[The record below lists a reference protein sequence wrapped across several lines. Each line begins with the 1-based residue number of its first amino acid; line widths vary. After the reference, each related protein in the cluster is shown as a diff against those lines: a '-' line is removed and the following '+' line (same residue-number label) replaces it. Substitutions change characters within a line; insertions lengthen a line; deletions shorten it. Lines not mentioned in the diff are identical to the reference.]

1 MDVSSAA
8 KNNYPGTGAFPE
20 QQNLM
25 PLFKILAKSSL
36 AGEGKKPF
44 SICRGKDWYSQ
55 SKNGKL
61 LVWSTDEQTGCTQ
74 SKQQWFRA
82 LWSTCSSRKQFSDSQ
97 VGPRIK
103 KGPGQML
110 CAMSLSLHK
119 KSFNLLLLWMETPPH
134 CPSCAPWCSLKQ
146 IPAQQHPKAP
156 GKTTP
161 QQQPWCQ
168 GESCIF
174 IFSKTGA
181 RNKWIEKRERRRSR
195 GLLCNWENTC
205 KCFFSDSLADGRG
218 TAYAIC
224 LQ

>member
-25 PLFKILAKSSL
+25 PLFKMLAKSSL
-36 AGEGKKPF
+36 GGEGMKSF
-44 SICRGKDWYSQ
+44 RICRGKDWYSQ

-61 LVWSTDEQTGCTQ
+61 PVWSIDEQTSWTQ
-74 SKQQWFRA
+74 SKQQWFGA
-82 LWSTCSSRKQFSDSQ
+82 LWSICSSRKQFSDSH

-103 KGPGQML
+103 EGPGQML
-110 CAMSLSLHK
+110 CAVSFSLHK
-119 KSFNLLLLWMETPPH
+119 KSFNLLLLWMENPLP
-134 CPSCAPWCSLKQ
+134 CPSCAPWCSSNQ
-146 IPAQQHPKAP
+146 VPAQQHPKAP

-161 QQQPWCQ
+161 QQQRWCQ

-174 IFSKTGA
+174 IFLKTGA
-181 RNKWIEKRERRRSR
+181 RDKWIEECERRRSR
-195 GLLCNWENTC
+195 GLLAIE
-205 KCFFSDSLADGRG
+205 KIPASAFSLAVWQMNWVV
-218 TAYAIC
+218 C